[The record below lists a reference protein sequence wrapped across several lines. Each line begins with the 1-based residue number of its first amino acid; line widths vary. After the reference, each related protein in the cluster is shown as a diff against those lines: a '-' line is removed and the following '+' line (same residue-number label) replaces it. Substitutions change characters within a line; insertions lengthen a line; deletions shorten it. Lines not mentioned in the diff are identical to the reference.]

1 MAIRK
6 CPLETLELMIVE
18 SLPLSGLKKIK
29 RSSFSDH
36 RGFFSRLFCEKTLKA
51 AGFIKPVSQINHS
64 VTLKQGSIRGL
75 HAQRPPHSEMKLVT
89 CLSGK
94 IWDVAVDIRKNS
106 PTFLK
111 WYATVLS
118 EENQDSLLIPEGF
131 AHGFQSLSNNTCLI
145 YCHSHGYEPSF
156 EIRLHPKD
164 PMLNIDWPLEIQD
177 LSEKDQEAAFIE
189 PQFQGI

>member
-64 VTLKQGSIRGL
+64 LTLKKGSIRGL

-89 CLSGK
+89 CLCSRHSK
-94 IWDVAVDIRKNS
+94 KFTYIFKMVRNRFIRRKSRIFVN
-106 PTFLK
+106 P
-111 WYATVLS
+111 
-118 EENQDSLLIPEGF
+118 
-131 AHGFQSLSNNTCLI
+131 
-145 YCHSHGYEPSF
+145 
-156 EIRLHPKD
+156 
-164 PMLNIDWPLEIQD
+164 
-177 LSEKDQEAAFIE
+177 
-189 PQFQGI
+189 